1 MGTDF
6 IPYPYSNRIKTHR
19 VSGVGYPL
27 PSLFV
32 GLSAQNYAAAAAER
46 RCATAMEWAASWKP
60 LQSARRCRR
69 PTSGL
74 EVVAEP
80 THGGRWH

>member
-1 MGTDF
+1 VGTDF
-6 IPYPYSNRIKTHR
+6 IPYPHSNRIKTHR

-46 RCATAMEWAASWKP
+46 RCATAVEWAAFGNPS
-60 LQSARRCRR
+60 SRRDDGRR
-69 PTSGL
+69 PPSGL

-80 THGGRWH
+80 AHGGRWH